1 LVPEARIKSILEEIE
16 RLREQLQQLVEEK
29 ESLQNPEIQ
38 AVSQAFDVALNEYL
52 RLLTKAK
59 KD

>member
-1 LVPEARIKSILEEIE
+1 MPEARIKSILEEIE